1 MVATDNHLGYYE
13 KDTNRREDSFLA
25 LEEVLKAAN
34 DQECDFIILGGDLF
48 HDNNPTKYTLNRT
61 MRMFSQHVLGDNS
74 VKFETLSESSELNY
88 LDKNLNVKMPVF
100 IIHGNH
106 DDPSADTNIS
116 AINLM
121 QSAHYLNYM
130 KCVISEDTVIVRPI
144 VLKKQETCVYIYGLG
159 NIKEERLNRL
169 LREDKVVF
177 EKPENEKSAVF
188 LLVVHQNRYKGNGLG
203 PSSKNCV
210 MDWVFPKFFDLVI
223 WGHEHDCFTEPRTVQ
238 NRGYKIYQPGSTVST
253 SLTEGEARA
262 KHMFLLQI
270 RDLAYKMT
278 PIPILSSRQIL
289 FKHVELSELSQRS
302 SDLMASVSEIFEEL
316 LKTADKQRRIW
327 PPLVRLKIEVTGFE
341 DFPGF
346 ALNSKFSDVSGNKD
360 VVSIW
365 KRTVQGKE
373 EGTKFELKTGSGLED
388 ILKLMK
394 RELLEI
400 RNEFSI
406 LNVEQFIGKV
416 SEFVEKGENRGLEE
430 YFDRKIEMACGSVKE
445 SVKVFDEGI
454 IKKKVSE
461 LDISGD
467 EPCVKRRPEP
477 ISGKK
482 MKL

>member
-13 KDTNRREDSFLA
+13 KDANRKDDSFLA
-25 LEEVLKAAN
+25 LEEVLIAAN
-34 DQECDFIILGGDLF
+34 QQECDFIILGGDLF

-61 MRMFSQHVLGDNS
+61 MRMFSQHVLGDNTI
-74 VKFETLSESSELNY
+74 KFETLSQASELNY
-88 LDKNLNVKMPVF
+88 LDKNLNIKLPIF

-130 KCVISEDTVIVRPI
+130 KCVISEETVIVKPI
-144 VLKKQETCVYIYGLG
+144 VLKKQDTCVYIYGLG

-169 LREDKVVF
+169 LKEDKVVF
-177 EKPENEKSAVF
+177 EKPESEKNAVF
-188 LLVVHQNRYKGNGLG
+188 LLVVHQNRYKGNGVG

-210 MDWVFPKFFDLVI
+210 MDWAFPKFFDLII

-253 SLTEGEARA
+253 SLTEGESRA

-270 RDLAYKMT
+270 RNLAYKMT
-278 PIPILSSRQIL
+278 PIPLLFSRQIL
-289 FKHVELSELSQRS
+289 FKHIELSELSQKS
-302 SDLMASVSEIFEEL
+302 SDLMTSVSEIFEDL
-316 LKTADKQRRIW
+316 LKSAEKERKIW
-327 PPLVRLKIEVTGFE
+327 PPLIRLKIEVTGFE

-346 ALNSKFSDVSGNKD
+346 ALNSKFSDKSGNKD

-365 KRTVQGKE
+365 KRAVKAKE
-373 EGTKFELKTGSGLED
+373 EGTRFESKASSGLED
-388 ILKLMK
+388 ILKLMN
-394 RELLEI
+394 RELSEI
-400 RNEFSI
+400 QNQFSI

-430 YFDRKIEMACGSVKE
+430 YFDRKVEMACGSVTE

-454 IKKKVSE
+454 IKKKVNE
-461 LDISGD
+461 LDISNA
-467 EPCVKRRPEP
+467 ELSIKRRPEP